1 MSHACC
7 TPIKKAIADAPGL
20 CSHCHA
26 FRVRHRTKCRSVRC
40 CTPGLHQF
48 QVYFVQENVILHPW
62 WLLDTLSALATQEEY
77 EDDSKMALEGKK
89 HATET
94 PPDAFICYNEWAT
107 ERLKVQITTDFVY
120 EYPDDGYE
128 TERGVYIAEDVT
140 PHTEVF
146 SIPLDSTFT
155 LKCLKTNEVLQRLA
169 FFQQH
174 SPDQEDDQL
183 ALALLYEKFI
193 HGCKSMWFTHI
204 NVLPTTYHNV
214 LYFEPDE
221 RRALKGSNLCFM
233 AQQMEE
239 QVADDYRRLRE
250 SVLLEVFETVKDDID
265 LDTFD
270 EFFSLDNYKWALST
284 IWSRFVSL
292 RLDEAV
298 PLLEEEH
305 GLHRTS
311 VTKTRT
317 AKQSVKAMVPVF
329 DMLNHHPE
337 AEMCHFFDTAS
348 QRFKL
353 VSYQHWNAGAQMFI
367 NYGPLSNHKLL
378 SLYGFV
384 INGNPYDAVEMWLPM
399 DEESTKFFKEKEH
412 LLLTSG
418 LDHATNA
425 FELVADENN
434 DLLIIAARI
443 QEIDCETAEKLEALA
458 KRALDGEMVSIENE
472 QEALTRLIYTLEK
485 MLEAFPTSIE
495 EDDKLLESWEN
506 DLGRQGDEQSQ
517 SLNHERM
524 AVVVRRS
531 DKYILTENINMLKW
545 KLLDI
550 LPTK

>member
-1 MSHACC
+1 
-7 TPIKKAIADAPGL
+7 
-20 CSHCHA
+20 
-26 FRVRHRTKCRSVRC
+26 
-40 CTPGLHQF
+40 
-48 QVYFVQENVILHPW
+48 
-62 WLLDTLSALATQEEY
+62 
-77 EDDSKMALEGKK
+77 MALEDEKC
-89 HATET
+89 AIET
-94 PPDAFICYNEWAT
+94 PYDAFICYNEWAT
-107 ERLKVQITTDFVY
+107 ERLKVQIITDFVY

-155 LKCLKTNEVLQRLA
+155 FKCLEKNEVLQRMA
-169 FFQQH
+169 FFQQLT
-174 SPDQEDDQL
+174 PEQEDDQL
-183 ALALLYEKFI
+183 ALALLYEKYI
-193 HGCKSMWFTHI
+193 QGSKSTWFTHI
-204 NVLPTTYHNV
+204 KVLPTTYHNV
-214 LYFEPDE
+214 LYFEQDQL
-221 RRALKGSNLCFM
+221 RALQGSNLFSI

-239 QVADDYRRLRE
+239 KVAEDYRRLKE
-250 SVLLEVFETVKDDID
+250 SVLLDLFEKVKEDID
-265 LDTFD
+265 FD
-270 EFFSLDNYKWALST
+270 KFGEFFSFDNYKWALST

-292 RLDEAV
+292 RLDEAL

-305 GLHRTS
+305 GLMEENRTLMMES
-311 VTKTRT
+311 INGLT
-317 AKQSVKAMVPVF
+317 AKQSFKAMVPVF
-329 DMLNHHPE
+329 DMLNHDPE
-337 AEMCHFFDTAS
+337 AEMSHFFDTAS

-384 INGNPYDAVEMWLPM
+384 IIGNQYDAVEMWLPM
-399 DEESTKFFKEKEH
+399 DEGSTKLFEEKEH

-418 LDHATNA
+418 LDHATNP
-425 FELVADENN
+425 FELVADESN
-434 DLLIIAARI
+434 DLLLIAARV
-443 QEIDCETAEKLEALA
+443 QEIDCDTAEEFEALA

-472 QEALTRLIYTLEK
+472 QVALTRLIYTLEK

-495 EDDKLLESWEN
+495 EDDKLLESWKN
-506 DLGRQGDEQSQ
+506 DQGEQSAEPSE
-517 SLNHERM
+517 SLNHEWM